1 MQSKAATVPEYL
13 LSLPPDRRD
22 ALLAVREVLAKH
34 LDRDIE
40 EGMTY
45 GMIGYYVPHRVFA
58 PGYHCDPKMPLP
70 YAGLASQKNYL
81 SLYLMGLYADG
92 EDALSVWFRQAWA
105 KTGKKLDMGKCCIR
119 WKKVEDL
126 ALDVIAE
133 AVKRMP
139 AQRYIE
145 IYTEQLAKQG
155 KGVDGK
161 PLRKGAKTEAPARK
175 KAAPAK
181 TSSKTSVKAAA
192 KPRKAKKA
200 AAKQPAKARARAR

>member
-1 MQSKAATVPEYL
+1 MQSKAATVAEYL
-13 LSLPPDRRD
+13 QSLPTDRRD
-22 ALLAVREVLAKH
+22 ALLAVRAVFAKH

-133 AVKRMP
+133 ALQRMSVP
-139 AQRYIE
+139 RYIGT
-145 IYTEQLAKQG
+145 YVEQLAKQG
-155 KGVDGK
+155 KGPDGK
-161 PLRKGAKTEAPARK
+161 PLGKGAKATTPARGK
-175 KAAPAK
+175 PAAAK
-181 TSSKTSVKAAA
+181 QSAKAAA
-192 KPRKAKKA
+192 KAPSKARKA
-200 AAKQPAKARARAR
+200 AAKKPTKANSRAR

>member
-1 MQSKAATVPEYL
+1 MQSKAATVAEYL
-13 LSLPPDRRD
+13 LSLPPERRD
-22 ALLAVREVLAKH
+22 AVLAVREVFAKH

-92 EDALSVWFRQAWA
+92 EDALSVWFRKAWA

-133 AVKRMP
+133 ALQRMP
-139 AQRYIE
+139 TQRYIE

-161 PLRKGAKTEAPARK
+161 PLGKGTKAAAPARSK
-175 KAAPAK
+175 PAAAK
-181 TSSKTSVKAAA
+181 SAKAAA
-192 KPRKAKKA
+192 KAPSKARKA
-200 AAKQPAKARARAR
+200 AAKKPAKAKGRAR

>member
-1 MQSKAATVPEYL
+1 MQSKAATVAEYL
-13 LSLPPDRRD
+13 LSLPTDRRD
-22 ALLAVREVLAKH
+22 AVLAVREVFQKH
-34 LDRDIE
+34 LDQDIE

-133 AVKRMP
+133 ALQRMP
-139 AQRYIE
+139 TQRYIE

-161 PLRKGAKTEAPARK
+161 PLGKGTKAATPARSKPAAAK
-175 KAAPAK
+175 KS
-181 TSSKTSVKAAA
+181 TKAAA
-192 KPRKAKKA
+192 KAPSKARKA
-200 AAKQPAKARARAR
+200 AAKKPAKAKGRAR

>member
-1 MQSKAATVPEYL
+1 MQSKAATVAEYL
-13 LSLPPDRRD
+13 QSLPSDRRD
-22 ALLAVREVLAKH
+22 ALQAVREVFAKH

-92 EDALSVWFRQAWA
+92 EDALSVWFRKAWA

-119 WKKVEDL
+119 FKKVEDL

-133 AVKRMP
+133 ALRRMP
-139 AQRYIE
+139 AKRYVE
-145 IYTEQLAKQG
+145 YYLQARADYATAKANGTAG
-155 KGVDGK
+155 KGV
-161 PLRKGAKTEAPARK
+161 AKAAK
-175 KAAPAK
+175 KAVKK
-181 TSSKTSVKAAA
+181 T
-192 KPRKAKKA
+192 AKKA
-200 AAKQPAKARARAR
+200 AKKAVAKVKVTPKPKAAKTPKRKASSR